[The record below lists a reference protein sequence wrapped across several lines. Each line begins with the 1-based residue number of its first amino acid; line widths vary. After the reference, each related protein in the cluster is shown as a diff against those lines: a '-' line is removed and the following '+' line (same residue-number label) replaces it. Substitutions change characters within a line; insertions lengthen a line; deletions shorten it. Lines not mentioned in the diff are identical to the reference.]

1 MLTSWYRVSSQ
12 SDSREML
19 HSLRAG
25 TSKLHPDLQLGKE
38 TGMKQQNFQES
49 HHLSQLL
56 FGETDSEGSF
66 DFYFFSMLVNCPLG
80 HQELNKAE
88 RSWLISS

>member
-25 TSKLHPDLQLGKE
+25 TSKLHPDLQLGKKP
-38 TGMKQQNFQES
+38 GMKQQNFQES
-49 HHLSQLL
+49 HHLIQLP
-56 FGETDSEGSF
+56 FGETDSESSF
-66 DFYFFSMLVNCPLG
+66 VLFIF
-80 HQELNKAE
+80 
-88 RSWLISS
+88 